1 MQIHEAINASE
12 YSSAAAYA
20 GNGVDIIVGADG
32 HDGFYGYA
40 RYTSEGQQGEDVHS
54 VTLAD
59 IEAEYPNLNWWP
71 LRENG
76 AWGEDAEP
84 KCAYC
89 GALAH
94 NANYVPAAYDDE
106 AWQAEATHHAPT
118 CEWVAT
124 RAHTREAR
132 AILINDRAIMIT
144 AEEYDHGY
152 APEATDEQGQSVYLG
167 GEDDE
172 DDATPAEAL
181 TRGERYLREQ
191 AERGNL

>member
-1 MQIHEAINASE
+1 MQIQEAIAASE
-12 YSSAAAYA
+12 YTSAAAYA

-40 RYTSEGQQGEDVHS
+40 LYTGMGQQGEDVHGM
-54 VTLAD
+54 TLAD
-59 IEAEYPNLNWWP
+59 IETEYPGLNWWP
-71 LRENG
+71 IRENG
-76 AWGEDAEP
+76 AWGVDAET

-89 GALAH
+89 HAPVRDAE
-94 NANYVPAAYDDE
+94 NVPAAHDDE
-106 AWQAEATHHAPT
+106 AWQAEAAHHEPT

-132 AILINDRAIMIT
+132 AIAINGRAITIT
-144 AEEYDHGY
+144 AEECDHGY
-152 APEATDEQGQSVYLG
+152 TPEARDVEGNSVYLG

-181 TRGERYLREQ
+181 ARGERYLREQ